1 MLPARWPVASP
12 TLLAALERGEPASFF
27 TGVAAEHQPGLAR
40 HALRLGR
47 PRLAALWADADP
59 LTHASALLRLGQSGA
74 ALAVLPPLPDAAR
87 PAALR
92 ARAWWQQAD
101 AQAEAR
107 GTTTALALA
116 RQEGD
121 VGAVIAAA
129 TLRGEQLLPQPHA
142 ALRALAEGLKVTEA
156 TGQPSDAHLLAVLAH
171 AQLRLGGAK
180 GLRTAQ
186 KALERSL
193 PRSPARVL
201 ALLALARTAEAD
213 TETAEGE
220 LAEVWWRDFSSDQP
234 RATLAQTARR
244 AADE

>member
-1 MLPARWPVASP
+1 MAEASP

-27 TGVAAEHQPGLAR
+27 AGVAAEHQSGLAR

-59 LTHASALLRLGQSGA
+59 LTHASALLRLGQSEA
-74 ALAVLPPLPDAAR
+74 ALAVLLPLPDAAR

-101 AQAEAR
+101 ARAEAQVSH
-107 GTTTALALA
+107 ALTLA

-129 TLRGEQLLPQPHA
+129 TLLGEQLLPQPHA
-142 ALRALAEGLKVTEA
+142 ALRALAEGLKVAEA

-213 TETAEGE
+213 TEAADGE
-220 LAEVWWRDFSSDQP
+220 LAEVWWRVFGRVNQLPGATDGP
-234 RATLAQTARR
+234 RQ
-244 AADE
+244 

>member
-1 MLPARWPVASP
+1 MAQAPPELS
-12 TLLAALERGEPASFF
+12 AALERGEPASFYSPLLPPDP
-27 TGVAAEHQPGLAR
+27 TEAARLA
-40 HALRLGR
+40 LFLGR
-47 PRLAALWADADP
+47 PRLAVLWAGADP
-59 LTHASALLRLGQSGA
+59 LTHAAALLRLGESDQ
-74 ALAVLPPLPDAAR
+74 ALHVLRPLPDTAR

-92 ARAWWQQAD
+92 ARARWQQGD
-101 AQAEAR
+101 ARAEAE
-107 GTTTALALA
+107 TTHALALA

-142 ALRALAEGLKVTEA
+142 ALRALAEGLKVCEA

-180 GLRTAQ
+180 GGRTAE

-201 ALLALARTAEAD
+201 ALLALARTAEAI
-213 TETAEGE
+213 AEAADGE
-220 LAEVWWRDFSSDQP
+220 LAAVWWRDFNPDQT
-234 RATLAQTARR
+234 RATPEQTAGR
-244 AADE
+244 AAGE